1 VTALFWG
8 IASFAGAAVALAAY
22 LPLARRL
29 AWVDSPNHRSSHE
42 RATPG
47 SGGVAVIAALLVTVA
62 VALFLEA
69 PATDASGAQLAWLLA
84 ATTALC
90 AMGAW
95 DDRRP
100 LPAGLRLATTLVL
113 CAGLQVVLLAP
124 VTAVAWAFALA
135 LAVALAWFVNL
146 YNFMDGIDGLAAAQ
160 CVLAAVGLAML
171 AGLADA
177 PAGRFQLL
185 ALSIGGAYL
194 AFLLFNWPPA
204 RLFMGDAGSLSAG
217 LLLGWLGLW
226 GWREGWVAPAVW
238 LLLMSPFVID
248 ASWTLIARALRGARI
263 TEAHRE
269 HLYQRLARRWASHR
283 RVTLA
288 LVLMHLVWLQ
298 PLALLISLYPGHS
311 MTFLVLGLFPQLLL
325 MASARRLK

>member
-1 VTALFWG
+1 MTPLLWG
-8 IASFAGAAVALAAY
+8 GVSFAGAAVTLMLY

-29 AWVDSPNHRSSHE
+29 AWVDAPNHRSSHE

-47 SGGVAVIAALLVTVA
+47 SGGVAVIAALLVTLA

-69 PATDASGAQLAWLLA
+69 PATGAPEAQLAWLLA

-95 DDRRP
+95 DDRYP
-100 LPAGLRLATTLVL
+100 LPASLRLCTTLVL
-113 CAGLQVVLLAP
+113 CAGLQIVLLAP
-124 VTAVAWAFALA
+124 GTAAAWALALA
-135 LAVALAWFVNL
+135 LAVALAWLVNL

-160 CVLAAVGLAML
+160 CVLAAVGLALL
-171 AGLADA
+171 AGLADVA
-177 PAGRFQLL
+177 TGRFQML
-185 ALSIGGAYL
+185 ALCIGGAYL

-226 GWREGWVAPAVW
+226 GWREGWVAPAAW

-269 HLYQRLARRWASHR
+269 HLYQRLARHWGSHR
-283 RVTLA
+283 RVTVA
-288 LVLMHLVWLQ
+288 LVLVHLVWLQ
-298 PLALLISLYPGHS
+298 PLALLAALYPRQS
-311 MTFLVLGLFPQLLL
+311 MTFLALGLFPQLLL